1 MLYILAI
8 VELIAAVVFGFEL
21 LFGANVTLFMMSGA
35 ISVILG
41 TCLMIISAG
50 DLEEEEA

>member
-21 LFGANVTLFMMSGA
+21 LFGANVTLFMISGA

-41 TCLMIISAG
+41 GCLALAAS
-50 DLEEEEA
+50 DPEKEEA